1 MANLTKAATKIVAC
15 ALLSSLAALAQ
26 VQPGQ
31 LASDPDTSS
40 STDTSNSIDTSNS
53 TITTSPSINSGA
65 LTVGEKYQ
73 VALQRIFDPAE
84 ILRLSLG
91 AGIDQW
97 RNYPSEWGQG
107 WDAFGVRMA
116 SALGQQL
123 VREQLEFGV
132 GAIDHEDPRYQLSG
146 LTGVWPRARF
156 AIVHTFVSRS
166 DSGANMPAY
175 SRFIGDYGAGFI
187 SRQWYPDRFHTV
199 GQGLEA
205 GTVSLGFDMGM
216 NILREFWPRRRGQGQ
231 AGLTP

>member
-1 MANLTKAATKIVAC
+1 MANLPKAATKIVTC
-15 ALLSSLAALAQ
+15 ALLSGLAALAQ

-31 LASDPDTSS
+31 LASNLDTSN
-40 STDTSNSIDTSNS
+40 STDTSSS

-65 LTVGEKYQ
+65 LTVREKYQ
-73 VALQRIFDPAE
+73 VALERTFDPAE

-132 GAIDHEDPRYQLSG
+132 GAIDHEDPRHQLSG
-146 LTGVWPRARF
+146 LSGVWPRARF

-175 SRFIGDYGAGFI
+175 SRFIGDYGAAFI

-205 GTVSLGFDMGM
+205 GTVSLGFDVGM
-216 NILREFWPRRRGQGQ
+216 NILREFWPRRHGQSR